1 MKIKLLTFG
10 VINEIVENKQIS
22 NEQIK
27 STDDLLI
34 ILENK
39 YPEIKNLNYKISV
52 NRKLINGNTILND
65 NDEVAVLPPFAGG

>member
-27 STDDLLI
+27 STDDLII